1 MDIKSFIEKVETM
14 RKLQKSC
21 FRFCNQT
28 LLRKIETLERDVDRE
43 IKDYYKDKTEEE
55 QGIFFVNDH

>member
-14 RKLQKSC
+14 RTLQKSC

-28 LLRKIETLERDVDRE
+28 LLRKIKTLEKDVDRE
-43 IKDYYKDKTEEE
+43 IKAYYKDKTKEE
-55 QGIFFVNDH
+55 QGILFVNDH